1 MRRSKWILTLT
12 LASALLLSP
21 AAFAFY
27 DIVADR
33 PPNSGTGMGLAIVH
47 VVDNIFAKVWYID
60 TNGDGEYSEGDER
73 LRMLL
78 FRQ

>member
-1 MRRSKWILTLT
+1 MRRPKWILTLT
-12 LASALLLSP
+12 LTSALLVSP
-21 AAFAFY
+21 VAFAFY

-33 PPNSGTGMGLAIVH
+33 PDSDSGTGIAIIH
-47 VVDNIFAKVWYID
+47 IVDNIFAKVWYVD

-73 LRMLL
+73 LRIVL

>member
-1 MRRSKWILTLT
+1 MRRPKLILTLT
-12 LASALLLSP
+12 LASTLLVAP

-27 DIVADR
+27 DVVHDSL
-33 PPNSGTGMGLAIVH
+33 NSETGTGIAVVH